1 MNVLTLESLRDPAGD
16 AIKVDVAEGG
26 DRQAEPRLVALAGQG
41 VELTEA
47 VLGRREGGDGV
58 VAFRKCEEICK

>member
-1 MNVLTLESLRDPAGD
+1 MSECVLRVPTLESLRDPAGD
-16 AIKVDVAEGG
+16 AVKVDVAEGG

-47 VLGRREGGDGV
+47 VLGGEGG
-58 VAFRKCEEICK
+58 R